1 MLASLILSLALLA
14 QLVDKT
20 TPPPVAPQPA
30 VQLSPEKRGD
40 ICMARKM
47 YREAVDSYVEALRT
61 DPKSYLL
68 YNKLGIAYHQQLQL
82 GLARQCYERAIKLD
96 KDYSE
101 AINNLGTI
109 YYAQRSYR
117 RAISRYKKALKL
129 TPDSASIH
137 SNLGTAYF
145 ARKHYK
151 DASEEYAVAL
161 RLDPDI
167 FEHRSSFGSLLQ
179 ERSVTDRAKFHYY
192 MAKTYAAAGYV
203 DRALSYLR
211 KALEEGYKDKEKIA
225 DEKEFAGLRDNPEFQ
240 QLLASN
246 TPVIPQ

>member
-1 MLASLILSLALLA
+1 MLASLMLVLGLLA

-20 TPPPVAPQPA
+20 TPPPVTSTPA
-30 VQLSPEKRGD
+30 ASLSPEKRAD
-40 ICMARKM
+40 IYMARKM
-47 YREAVDSYVEALRT
+47 YREAVDLYQEALRA

-82 GLARQCYERAIKLD
+82 GLAKQCYERSMKLD
-96 KDYSE
+96 RNYSE
-101 AINNLGTI
+101 AINNVGTV
-109 YYAQRSYR
+109 YYAQGSYR
-117 RAISRYKKALKL
+117 RAISRYKRALKL
-129 TPDSASIH
+129 SPDSASIH

-145 ARKHYK
+145 ARKHFK
-151 DASEEYAVAL
+151 EASEEYAIAL
-161 RLDPDI
+161 KLDPDI

-179 ERSVTDRAKFHYY
+179 ERSVADRAKFHYY

-211 KALEEGYKDKEKIA
+211 KALEEGYKDKDKIA

-240 QLLASN
+240 QLLASEL
-246 TPVIPQ
+246 PVIPQ